1 MSDAD
6 AILSRFPYH
15 RTVLERNLQL
25 LLRMVDGM
33 SDAQADVALSEG
45 GSTMRW
51 LLGHIVAYRDAML
64 RLLDGQSVWDEATAA
79 PFKRGTA
86 AAGGPALSDL
96 LEALRTQGAR
106 LTTAFDA
113 ADADT
118 LARPSQ
124 RASLGNLGG
133 EIEFGVWHDTYHMGQ
148 AALYRRAAGLASP
161 IG

>member
-1 MSDAD
+1 MNDGD
-6 AILSRFPYH
+6 AILARLPHH

-25 LLRMVDGM
+25 LLRMVDGL
-33 SDAQADVALSEG
+33 DDTQADIAVAEG

-51 LLGHIVAYRDAML
+51 LLGHVIAYRDAML
-64 RLLDGQSVWDEATAA
+64 RLLGGERMWDEATAA
-79 PFKRGTA
+79 PFERGTT
-86 AAGGPALSDL
+86 AAGGPALADL
-96 LEALRTQGAR
+96 VEVLRTQGAR
-106 LTTAFDA
+106 LTAAFDA
-113 ADADT
+113 ADAET

-133 EIEFGVWHDTYHMGQ
+133 EIEFGVWHDTYHIGQ